1 MDWQTRQ
8 AAALSGRLS
17 FAGGPPLLLTNFRL
31 RSTDAAEAARAVLL
45 RDGVVAGIGDA
56 RSLPAAGVM
65 RHDCRGALLLP
76 AFVDAHC
83 HILATA
89 AALRSVDCSSATS
102 IADIQQ
108 MLREASVKA
117 PRNGGWLRAVGYD
130 ETRLAERRHPD
141 RRDLDAAVADMPV
154 RLLHRSGHAVVLNTR
169 AMQLAG
175 ITIDTPEP
183 SGGRIERDL
192 ESGDP
197 TGLLFEMNEVVDRAV
212 PPLSYDELAAAV
224 EKVARRYLAQGVAAV
239 CDATHTNGPAEW
251 RLFERLQADGHLPL
265 DVTLMEGYGRMG
277 QAPAEPGPRLR
288 RGHVKVML
296 TEIGDRLSP
305 STGELREIVADVHAA
320 GRDVAIHAVEEH
332 AVAAA
337 IDAIESAVSAVP
349 RAHLHRIEH
358 AALVPPGAPER
369 MARAGITAV
378 MHPSWV
384 WHHGDRYLREVPPAR
399 HDALHPL
406 GDMVR
411 AGVSV
416 AAGTDAPVAHVD
428 IMSGLRA
435 AAERRTA
442 AGQTL
447 GSGQAVDDGAAVSMW
462 TSEAAAASLMP
473 QRGRLNARAPADVVL
488 LLRSGGA
495 YEVAA
500 TLLRGTLVA
509 GGLP

>member
-1 MDWQTRQ
+1 VDRQTHQ
-8 AAALSGRLS
+8 AAATSGRFS
-17 FAGGPPLLLTNFRL
+17 FDEGPPLLLTNFRL
-31 RSTDAAEAARAVLL
+31 HPTDAAEPARAMLL
-45 RDGVVAGIGDA
+45 RDGAVAAIGDA
-56 RSLPAAGVM
+56 RSLPAPGVM

-89 AALRSVDCSSATS
+89 AALQSVDCSSATS

-108 MLREASVKA
+108 LMREASVKP
-117 PRNGGWLRAVGYD
+117 PRDGGWLRAVGYD
-130 ETRLAERRHPD
+130 ERRLAERRHPD
-141 RRDLDAAVADMPV
+141 RRDLDAAVPDVPV

-169 AMQLAG
+169 AIQLAG
-175 ITIDTPEP
+175 ITTETPEP
-183 SGGRIERDL
+183 PGGRIERDL
-192 ESGDP
+192 ETGDP
-197 TGLLFEMNEVVDRAV
+197 TGLLYEMNEVVDPSV
-212 PPLSYDELAAAV
+212 PPLSYDALAGAV
-224 EKVARRYLAQGVAAV
+224 EQVARRYLAQGVAAV

-251 RLFERLQADGHLPL
+251 RLLERLQAHGRLPL
-265 DVTLMEGYGRMG
+265 DVTLMEGYGNFG
-277 QAPAEPGPRLR
+277 EIPADSTPRLR

-296 TEIGDRLSP
+296 TEVAERLSP
-305 STGELREIVADVHAA
+305 SVEELREMVAEVHAA
-320 GRDVAIHAVEEH
+320 GRDVSIHAVEEH
-332 AVAAA
+332 AGAAA

-349 RAHLHRIEH
+349 RPHLHRIEH

-399 HDALHPL
+399 LDALHPL

-411 AGVSV
+411 AGVRV
-416 AAGTDAPVAHVD
+416 AAGTDAPVAPID

-435 AAERRTA
+435 AVERRTA
-442 AGQTL
+442 AGKPL
-447 GSGQAVDDGAAVSMW
+447 GGGQAVDDGAALAMW

-473 QRGRLNARAPADVVL
+473 RRARLSEGAPADVVL

-495 YEVAA
+495 YQVTA
-500 TLLRGTLVA
+500 TLLRGRLVA
-509 GGLP
+509 GELP